1 MLGRL
6 FVQAMV
12 DIFTL
17 LLFITSCKIGEQV
30 PGRVLFFIP
39 LYIRCRYK
47 YAVCRRNEQ

>member
-6 FVQAMV
+6 FVQAVV

-30 PGRVLFFIP
+30 AGRVLFMVPQFHF
-39 LYIRCRYK
+39 
-47 YAVCRRNEQ
+47 AVLHSTVH